1 MLAEVGNG
9 GFVSPIALALVEH
22 LLDDEFDVS
31 SLEFISSAPRHFPP
45 SFGLSPMPEARR
57 DRAAAPGHTIALPIR
72 AAIFGYSFGDPFTFT
87 SIALQL
93 ARDREG
99 PFGGARAI
107 SRGASPGI

>member
-45 SFGLSPMPEARR
+45 SFGLSAQ
-57 DRAAAPGHTIALPIR
+57 AG
-72 AAIFGYSFGDPFTFT
+72 
-87 SIALQL
+87 
-93 ARDREG
+93 
-99 PFGGARAI
+99 
-107 SRGASPGI
+107 